1 MKWNGTNKMN
11 KNIQTEVAVSS
22 SFFPLSDFIH
32 LNNILEKIMEK
43 ARKTTDHH
51 QGPSDSVA
59 NSHVTM
65 RIIVP

>member
-1 MKWNGTNKMN
+1 MN
-11 KNIQTEVAVSS
+11 RNIQGEVGASS

-32 LNNILEKIMEK
+32 LNNILEKTMEK
-43 ARKTTDHH
+43 ARNTTDHH

-59 NSHVTM
+59 NSHVTI